1 MRHAVRKPA
10 AATILAVRES
20 RPSGR
25 FSCVW
30 AARGVKHLQAGNRNA
45 GDQRARSPAFAA
57 LNPQAVPPSF
67 DRHQKSPC
75 AAHARAF
82 SILFKK
88 SGGLETH
95 HVACLELAVLA
106 GGHIE
111 GHSLALIEGLEAV
124 HLDLREMH
132 EQVFAVVLRDEAIAL
147 LGVKPLNSTFRI
159 LNPLFSPALS
169 HGGNTARCM
178 AATLAL
184 TSRARVLSYAIG
196 RENPAGI

>member
-1 MRHAVRKPA
+1 MRHAVHKPA

-25 FSCVW
+25 LSCVW
-30 AARGVKHLQAGNRNA
+30 AARGVKHLQAGDRNA
-45 GDQRARSPAFAA
+45 GDQRSRSPALRLNSP
-57 LNPQAVPPSF
+57 LNPQAVSPSF

-111 GHSLALIEGLEAV
+111 GHSLALIEGLEAF

-132 EQVFAVVLRDEAIAL
+132 
-147 LGVKPLNSTFRI
+147 
-159 LNPLFSPALS
+159 
-169 HGGNTARCM
+169 
-178 AATLAL
+178 
-184 TSRARVLSYAIG
+184 
-196 RENPAGI
+196 